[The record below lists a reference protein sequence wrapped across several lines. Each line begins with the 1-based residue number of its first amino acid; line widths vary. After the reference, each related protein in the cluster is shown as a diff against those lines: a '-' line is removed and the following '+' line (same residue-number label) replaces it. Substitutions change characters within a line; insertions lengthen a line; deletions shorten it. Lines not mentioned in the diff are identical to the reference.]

1 MPANIMA
8 APMSSDMGPVS
19 PLLLNIWI
27 YPNLISN
34 TILLPL
40 LVATFLF
47 STRANRHPTL
57 INLCMTWIFSGIF
70 SLLLFYTGKYEY
82 EPNPPEP
89 PKLLCIVQASLIYG
103 ITPMWSVAVLVF
115 VYHMVATTIEGW
127 AFPSGSTVRMVVM
140 LSAPYIAQC
149 SFSIAAL
156 AISVSYPKLVT
167 LDHRK
172 LYCSLAHP
180 LLYIAMGWFTFTVC
194 VAIIAFETYLGI
206 FMYRNY
212 RGMRQARHSIGLHL
226 ALLLRVLIF
235 GLYILFGI
243 VANFVFMYT
252 QHTWIGDMY
261 LATMGTVVLLVFGS
275 QADVLRVWCF
285 WRRDDL
291 RKKPA
296 QICPSHEPSWSIDF
310 SKASSP
316 EDKDEPLRLATT
328 GLESGVAGYGD
339 RHLNLGN

>member
-1 MPANIMA
+1 
-8 APMSSDMGPVS
+8 MSFDMGPVT

-47 STRANRHPTL
+47 STRATRHPTL

-70 SLLLFYTGKYEY
+70 SLLLFYTGKYEV
-82 EPNPPEP
+82 NSPEP
-89 PKLLCIVQASLIYG
+89 PRLLCIVQASLIYG

-127 AFPSGSTVRMVVM
+127 AFPGGSTVRLVVM

-156 AISVSYPKLVT
+156 AISVSHPRLVN
-167 LDHRK
+167 LRHRK
-172 LYCSLAHP
+172 LYCSLEH
-180 LLYIAMGWFTFTVC
+180 LRLYSAMGWFTFAVC
-194 VAIIAFETYLGI
+194 VAIIAFEIYLAI

-212 RGMRQARHSIGLHL
+212 RGMRQARHSTGLHL

-243 VANFVFMYT
+243 AANFVFMYT
-252 QHTWIGDMY
+252 QHTRIGDMY

-296 QICPSHEPSWSIDF
+296 QICPSHEPSWSIDL

-316 EDKDEPLRLATT
+316 EDKDEPLHLATT
-328 GLESGVAGYGD
+328 GLESGVPVYGD

>member
-1 MPANIMA
+1 MLWQTQSFDMDPA
-8 APMSSDMGPVS
+8 S
-19 PLLLNIWI
+19 PLLLDIWI
-27 YPNLISN
+27 YPNFISN
-34 TILLPL
+34 TIFLPL

-47 STRANRHPTL
+47 STRATRHPTL

-70 SLLLFYTGKYEY
+70 SLLLFYAGKYEVNS
-82 EPNPPEP
+82 PDPPT
-89 PKLLCIVQASLIYG
+89 LLCTVQASLMYG

-127 AFPSGSTVRMVVM
+127 AFPGGSTFRMVVM
-140 LSAPYIAQC
+140 LSAPYIAQL
-149 SFSIAAL
+149 SFTIAAL
-156 AISVSYPKLVT
+156 AISVSHPRLVS
-167 LDHRK
+167 LSHRR
-172 LYCSLAHP
+172 LYCSLNHL
-180 LLYIAMGWFTFTVC
+180 LLYSAMGWFTFAVC
-194 VAIIAFETYLGI
+194 VTIIAFETYLAV

-212 RGMRQARHSIGLHL
+212 RGMRLARHSTGLHL

-243 VANFVFMYT
+243 VASVVFVYT
-252 QHTWIGDMY
+252 QHTFIADMY

-296 QICPSHEPSWSIDF
+296 QICPSHEPSRSIDL
-310 SKASSP
+310 SKGSSP
-316 EDKDEPLRLATT
+316 EHKDEPLRLATI
-328 GLESGVAGYGD
+328 GLESSVPGYED
-339 RHLNLGN
+339 RNMNVRH

>member
-1 MPANIMA
+1 MA

-19 PLLLNIWI
+19 PLLLSIWI

-34 TILLPL
+34 TILLPF

-70 SLLLFYTGKYEY
+70 SLLLFYTGKYE
-82 EPNPPEP
+82 PNPLEP

-115 VYHMVATTIEGW
+115 VYHMVATTIKGW

-140 LSAPYIAQC
+140 LSAPYVAQC

-156 AISVSYPKLVT
+156 AISVSHPKLVS
-167 LDHRK
+167 LHHRN
-172 LYCSLAHP
+172 LYCSLAYPH
-180 LLYIAMGWFTFTVC
+180 LSIAMGWFTFTVC
-194 VAIIAFETYLGI
+194 VAIIAFETYLAI

-212 RGMRQARHSIGLHL
+212 HGMRQARHSTGLHL

-243 VANFVFMYT
+243 VANFLFMYT
-252 QHTWIGDMY
+252 QQTFIGDMY

-275 QADVLRVWCF
+275 QADVVRVWCF
-285 WRRDDL
+285 WRRGNL
-291 RKKPA
+291 CKKPA

-310 SKASSP
+310 SKASSS
-316 EDKDEPLRLATT
+316 EDKDEPLHLATT
-328 GLESGVAGYGD
+328 GLESGVPD

>member
-1 MPANIMA
+1 MEAST
-8 APMSSDMGPVS
+8 SSDMGPVS
-19 PLLLNIWI
+19 SLLLNIWI

-47 STRANRHPTL
+47 STRATRHPTL

-70 SLLLFYTGKYEY
+70 SLLLFYTRKYELKS
-82 EPNPPEP
+82 PEP
-89 PKLLCIVQASLIYG
+89 PKVLCIVQASLISG

-127 AFPSGSTVRMVVM
+127 AFPGGSTVRMVVM
-140 LSAPYIAQC
+140 LSAPYVALC

-156 AISVSYPKLVT
+156 AISVSRPTLVT
-167 LDHRK
+167 LHHRK
-172 LYCSLAHP
+172 LYCSLNHLP
-180 LLYIAMGWFTFTVC
+180 LYTAMGWFTFAAC
-194 VAIIAFETYLGI
+194 VAIIAFETYLAV

-212 RGMRQARHSIGLHL
+212 RGMRQARHSTGLHL

-243 VANFVFMYT
+243 AASFVFMYT
-252 QHTWIGDMY
+252 QHTFIGDMY
-261 LATMGTVVLLVFGS
+261 LATMGTIVFLVFGS

-285 WRRDDL
+285 WRRNEL

-296 QICPSHEPSWSIDF
+296 QICSSHEPGWSIDL

-316 EDKDEPLRLATT
+316 EDKDEPLSLATT
-328 GLESGVAGYGD
+328 GLESGVTGYEG